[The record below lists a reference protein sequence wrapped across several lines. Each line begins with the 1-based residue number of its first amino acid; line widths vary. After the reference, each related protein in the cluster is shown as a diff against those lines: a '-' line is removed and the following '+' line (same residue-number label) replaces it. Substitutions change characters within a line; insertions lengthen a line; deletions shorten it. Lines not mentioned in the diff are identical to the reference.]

1 MLKVYYNTDAPSYI
15 RPVPLVSIAET
26 PVRNKS
32 GKFSTQYTITLN
44 GTLISH
50 TGSPVYDPEDGF
62 TGNGPNDHFA
72 TSSALPA
79 SYSVPSA
86 KHSESIFSKQK
97 DIRELFRKD
106 YQKIEICGYD
116 GTVIHTS
123 YPVVDSI
130 NFEEGTYVD
139 TCNFTVTLTA
149 YNLSSGEFIS
159 GSPSASG
166 IEDFSDSWSIE
177 SEDIFGQHAIPKAY
191 RLTRN
196 ISATAVVNSSG
207 DSWEFAKNY
216 LFDVKGVSQTA
227 SSGYPDPDGFASG
240 SMNIPHSYSGVDFSR
255 TESIDVTAGSYSLSD
270 TWLLVES
277 GKPAI
282 ENSNIS
288 IQAGTDTPFTT
299 VSIDGTIKGV
309 NTSGGGNNNALTN
322 AKDKYLDLSNSGLF
336 GVGCNIYKR
345 VNNRVAHNLNSQPTT
360 ISLALNEG
368 AGEITYNLEFNNRP
382 VNLFTGVVSETINIS
397 DTYPGDTFAVV
408 PILGR
413 STGPLLQYTGSRT
426 EYKRDVGIEI
436 ILDSSDIGYGDTRGD
451 LILRKPSVN
460 EPIRTELTNLIKT
473 VSPASEYGIR
483 SYFLDPP
490 TESWNPKTG
499 SYSLNLSWTYELD
512 K

>member
-1 MLKVYYNTDAPSYI
+1 MLKVYYKNGATEEVCYI

-50 TGSPVYDPEDGF
+50 TGSPSYDPADVF
-62 TGNGPNDHFA
+62 VGNGPNDNFA
-72 TSSALPA
+72 SSTALPA
-79 SYSVPSA
+79 SYSVPSDE
-86 KHSESIFSKQK
+86 HSRSIFSKQT
-97 DIRELFRKD
+97 DIRELFRQD

-139 TCNFTVTLTA
+139 TCRFTVNLTS
-149 YNLSSGEFIS
+149 YSLSGTVPSGH
-159 GSPSASG
+159 ASG
-166 IEDFSDSWSIE
+166 IEDLSDSWSIE
-177 SEDIFGQHAIPKAY
+177 SEDIFGQHATPKAY
-191 RLTRN
+191 RITRN
-196 ISATAVVNSSG
+196 VSATAVASSG
-207 DSWEFAKNY
+207 GDAWESAKNY
-216 LFDVKGVSQTA
+216 LFDVHGVSRTA
-227 SSGYPDPDGFASG
+227 SGGYPDPDAFSSG
-240 SMNIPHSYSGVDFSR
+240 AINVPTSYSGVDFSR
-255 TESIDVTAGSYSLSD
+255 TENIDVTAGSYSLSD
-270 TWLLVES
+270 TWLLMDS
-277 GKPAI
+277 GNPAI

-288 IQAGTDTPFTT
+288 VQAGTDTAFTT
-299 VSIDGTIKGV
+299 VSIDGTIKGL
-309 NTSGGGNNNALTN
+309 NTGGNNALANAR
-322 AKDKYLDLSNSGLF
+322 DKYLDLSNSGQF
-336 GVGCNIYKR
+336 GVGCDIYKR

-413 STGPLLQYTGSRT
+413 TTGPLLQYTGSRT
-426 EYKRDVGIEI
+426 EYRRDVGIEI

-483 SYFLDPP
+483 SYFLNPP